1 MSFGSIC
8 FYVWFVD
15 FSDSSQNDSLSD
27 QDDHRPGFSSRTSVD
42 DQDSDAKQTPSSFTM
57 YNSVSQRLMVRK
69 SRSC

>member
-27 QDDHRPGFSSRTSVD
+27 QDDHRPGFSSRTSAD
-42 DQDSDAKQTPSSFTM
+42 DQEDSDAKQTASSFSM

-69 SRSC
+69 SHS